1 MVIYTKKG
9 DQGHAK
15 TLGGEKVPKNH
26 EIIQI
31 MGKIDSLQSSLDL
44 ASIIIKD
51 KEIKEIIKKINE
63 KLWQT
68 AGEISNQEL
77 NDLIKKPITEQD
89 IKELE
94 EYIDKHHPEN
104 TYFIRFTKE
113 TSARLNE
120 ARVRARK
127 LESKLTTLLFEEKLR
142 PEVYK
147 YMNRLSDLLYAL
159 ACKEES
165 KKL

>member
-9 DQGHAK
+9 DQGHAA
-15 TLGGEKVPKNH
+15 TLKGDKIPKNH

-44 ASIIIKD
+44 ANIIIKD
-51 KEIKEIIKKINE
+51 EEIKEIIQKINE

-68 AGEISNQEL
+68 AGEISNQGL
-77 NDLIKKPITEQD
+77 NDLIKNPITEQD
-89 IKELE
+89 ITELE

-120 ARVRARK
+120 ARVRVRE
-127 LESKLTTLLFEEKLR
+127 LESTLTKLLLEEKLR

-159 ACKEES
+159 SCREES
-165 KKL
+165 IE

>member
-9 DQGHAK
+9 DQGYAA
-15 TLGGEKVPKNH
+15 TLKGDKIPKNH

-44 ASIIIKD
+44 ANIVIKD
-51 KEIKEIIKKINE
+51 EEIKKIISGIHE

-68 AGEISNQEL
+68 AGEISNQGL
-77 NDLIKKPITEQD
+77 NELIKNPVNEED
-89 IKELE
+89 IKKME
-94 EYIDKHHPEN
+94 EHIDKHHPEN

-120 ARVRARK
+120 ARVRARE
-127 LESKLTTLLFEEKLR
+127 LESTLTKLLFEEKLR

-147 YMNRLSDLLYAL
+147 YLNRLSDLLYAL
-159 ACKEES
+159 ACKEE
-165 KKL
+165 K